1 VIEEFGQH
9 IDGDTGVGVPLGYPY
24 LYLILKSAW

>member
-1 VIEEFGQH
+1 MVHESGEH
-9 IDGDTGVGVPLGYPY
+9 VDRDPGVGVPLGSGY